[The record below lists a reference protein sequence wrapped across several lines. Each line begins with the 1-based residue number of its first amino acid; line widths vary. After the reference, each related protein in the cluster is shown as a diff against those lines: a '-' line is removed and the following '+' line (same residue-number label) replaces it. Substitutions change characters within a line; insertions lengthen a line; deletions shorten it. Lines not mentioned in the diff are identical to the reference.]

1 MSALCQKQTFCAA
14 VELALFDHFVGAGEK
29 RRWHL
34 KAECPRGLEID
45 RQPEFR
51 WLLDG
56 QVSRFSAFQNPVYVI
71 GHATEQIGQV
81 RPVGHQSSRL
91 YKLLN
96 VIEGRQPLLCRPGHD
111 ARSLLKKKVGPGSR
125 RERSLAGY
133 PSWQDWL
140 RPHGPRAHPKSAASP
155 PRSGTPPADAS
166 AWIASRDWRYSP
178 A

>member
-71 GHATEQIGQV
+71 GHATEQIDQV
-81 RPVGHQSSRL
+81 RPVGHQSPRL

-96 VIEGRQPLLCRPGHD
+96 VIEGRQPLLCRPVHD
-111 ARSLLKKKVGPGSR
+111 ARSMLQKKWV
-125 RERSLAGY
+125 
-133 PSWQDWL
+133 Q
-140 RPHGPRAHPKSAASP
+140 AHVESA
-155 PRSGTPPADAS
+155 R
-166 AWIASRDWRYSP
+166 SP
-178 A
+178 AIRPGKTGFDFMDTWEHSEGP

>member
-1 MSALCQKQTFCAA
+1 MSALCQKQTHGTAA
-14 VELALFDHFVGAGEK
+14 ILSLFDHLVGAGEK

-71 GHATEQIGQV
+71 GHATEQIDQV
-81 RPVGHQSSRL
+81 RPVGHQSPRL

-96 VIEGRQPLLCRPGHD
+96 VIEGRQPLLCRPVHD
-111 ARSLLKKKVGPGSR
+111 ARPMLKKKWV
-125 RERSLAGY
+125 
-133 PSWQDWL
+133 Q
-140 RPHGPRAHPKSAASP
+140 AHV
-155 PRSGTPPADAS
+155 
-166 AWIASRDWRYSP
+166 
-178 A
+178 